1 MSFRAL
7 RWYAARD
14 LRLEQVATPEL
25 KPGQARIKVERVG
38 LCGTDI
44 EEYLHGPLDIPMAL
58 PHPMSGRSAPLV
70 PGHEVV
76 GVVIECPDD
85 PAWVGR
91 RVIPDVVNGCGRCWW
106 CLRHEEGLCP
116 DLVVLGMHDDGGLA
130 EQMVCRSDTLVSVP
144 EGVPV
149 DVAVFAEP
157 TSVAVRAVAKA
168 GDLRGATVAV
178 VGAGVI
184 GNLVAQVALAAGAQ
198 VVVQDPHKIRR
209 QRAPWPSVGA
219 AADRA
224 AAARLILDVHGGR
237 LADVVFECAGRPQA
251 LHDAIALAR
260 RGGTVV
266 LMGLCAEEP
275 SIPWREVVLGEK
287 RLVGSAAHIWDVD
300 VASAVRLLATGTV
313 DPRPLVSQ
321 VVGLEEVS
329 AVLEELARPNEL
341 AKVLVD
347 PGRTEAARVDGR

>member
-1 MSFRAL
+1 MTLRAL
-7 RWYAARD
+7 RWYAAHD
-14 LRLEQVATPEL
+14 LRLEQVPTPEL
-25 KPGQARIKVERVG
+25 KPGQARVRVERVG

-44 EEYLHGPLDIPMAL
+44 EEYLHGPLDIPMAR
-58 PHPMSGRSAPLV
+58 PHPRSGRSAPLV

-76 GVVIECPDD
+76 GVVVECPDD
-85 PAWVGR
+85 LTWVGR

-130 EQMVCRSDTLVSVP
+130 EQMVCRSDTLVAVP

-157 TSVAVRAVAKA
+157 TSVAVRGVAKA

-184 GNLVAQVALAAGAQ
+184 GNLVGQVALAAGAQ
-198 VVVQDPHKIRR
+198 VVVQGPHQTRR
-209 QRAPWPSVGA
+209 ERLPWPAVAAAADGA
-219 AADRA
+219 AAAD
-224 AAARLILDVHGGR
+224 LILDINGGR

-251 LHDAIALAR
+251 LHDAITLAR

-266 LMGLCAEEP
+266 LMGLSAEEP
-275 SIPWREVVLGEK
+275 TIPWREVVLGEK
-287 RLVGSAAHIWDVD
+287 RLMGSAAHIWDVD
-300 VASAVRLLATGTV
+300 VASAVRMLANRHV
-313 DPRPLVSQ
+313 DPRPLVSR
-321 VVGLEEVS
+321 VIGLEEV
-329 AVLEELARPNEL
+329 AGVLEELARPNEL

-347 PGRTEAARVDGR
+347 PSRMEGARR

>member
-1 MSFRAL
+1 MSLRAL

-14 LRLEQVATPEL
+14 LRLEEVPSPEL
-25 KPGQARIKVERVG
+25 KRGQARIKVERVG

-44 EEYLHGPLDIPMAL
+44 EEYLHGPLDIPMGL
-58 PHPMSGRSAPLV
+58 PHPRSGRSAPLV

-76 GVVIECPDD
+76 GVVVECPDH
-85 PAWVGR
+85 PGWVGR

-130 EQMVCRSDTLVSVP
+130 EQMVCRSDTLVAVP

-149 DVAVFAEP
+149 NVAVFAEP

-198 VVVQDPHKIRR
+198 VVVQDPHENRR
-209 QRAPWPSVGA
+209 QRAPWPSVGS
-219 AADRA
+219 AADSV
-224 AAARLILDVHGGR
+224 AAARLILDVNSGR
-237 LADVVFECAGRPQA
+237 LADVVFECAGRPTA

-266 LMGLCAEEP
+266 LMGLSAEEP
-275 SIPWREVVLGEK
+275 AIPWREVVLGEK

-300 VASAVRLLATGTV
+300 VASAVRLLATGYV
-313 DPRPLVSQ
+313 DPTPLVSK
-321 VVGLEEVS
+321 VVGLAEVS
-329 AVLEELARPNEL
+329 AVLEELAMPNEL

-347 PGRTEAARVDGR
+347 PARTEGARVEER